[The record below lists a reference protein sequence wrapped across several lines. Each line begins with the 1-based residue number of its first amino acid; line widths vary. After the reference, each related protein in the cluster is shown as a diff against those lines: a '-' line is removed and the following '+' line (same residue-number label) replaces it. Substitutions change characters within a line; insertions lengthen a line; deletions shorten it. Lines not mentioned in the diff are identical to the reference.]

1 MAFFMKEF
9 EHLKIALEEIKTATE
24 NFDERRVIGN
34 GGFGKVYKGE
44 LSHSNRSK
52 NMFAIKRLDPKY
64 GQGDAEFYKEI
75 RTLCCYRHE
84 NLISLQG
91 FCKEE
96 GESIL
101 VHENLI
107 SLRGFCKEEGETILV
122 YEYASRGSLDRLL
135 SDVTL
140 TWTQRIKICLD
151 AAKGL
156 SFLHDPNGTQQ
167 RVLHC
172 DLKSANILLDN
183 NMTAKVSDFG
193 LSKMGPASQQYSHLI
208 TTPVGTPGYCDPL
221 YMYTYCL
228 TKESDVYS
236 FGVVL
241 FEVLC
246 GRLCA
251 EYSNGQFNVH
261 VPFWKTICEEKKLDE
276 IIFRDLVPQINPSSL
291 EIFADIAYQCLHN
304 TLEER
309 PAMSLVVKHLKVS
322 LDFQEGHGNYE
333 ELVELKVL
341 LPKGVLLDGG
351 KT

>member
-1 MAFFMKEF
+1 
-9 EHLKIALEEIKTATE
+9 
-24 NFDERRVIGN
+24 
-34 GGFGKVYKGE
+34 

-75 RTLCCYRHE
+75 RTLCCFR
-84 NLISLQG
+84 
-91 FCKEE
+91 
-96 GESIL
+96 
-101 VHENLI
+101 HENLI

-193 LSKMGPASQQYSHLI
+193 LSKMGPA
-208 TTPVGTPGYCDPL
+208 
-221 YMYTYCL
+221 
-228 TKESDVYS
+228 
-236 FGVVL
+236 
-241 FEVLC
+241 
-246 GRLCA
+246 
-251 EYSNGQFNVH
+251 
-261 VPFWKTICEEKKLDE
+261 
-276 IIFRDLVPQINPSSL
+276 
-291 EIFADIAYQCLHN
+291 
-304 TLEER
+304 
-309 PAMSLVVKHLKVS
+309 
-322 LDFQEGHGNYE
+322 
-333 ELVELKVL
+333 
-341 LPKGVLLDGG
+341 
-351 KT
+351 